1 MPKIIAVRGQ
11 QNQNAKER
19 IVAAAG
25 EAEVRFVA
33 DAAELASLL
42 PSVAAVGGDVSESE
56 LALAPKLEWVHSWA
70 AGPRLFPAL
79 IDHPVVMTSS
89 KGNGAIPLAEQALLL
104 MIMLNRNALRWLTAQ
119 REHRWDRFTHD
130 ELPGRTAVLVG
141 LGHSGIHLARALT
154 ALGVKV
160 IGVRRNTAL
169 PSPGVDR
176 VVGPEQLLD
185 VLPEADFV
193 VVTAPYTVD
202 TANLL
207 GEEHFRAMK
216 PTSYYVCVSRGGI
229 ADDVALEKAL
239 RDGWIAGAG
248 LDAHTIE
255 PLPAESPYWD
265 LPNTIVTPH
274 NGATTA
280 ETAVRGVDIFVE
292 NLARFVRGEALT
304 NLVDKTAGY

>member
-11 QNQNAKER
+11 QNQSTQER
-19 IVAAAG
+19 IAAAAG
-25 EAEVRFVA
+25 GAEVRFVA
-33 DAAELASLL
+33 DAAELADLL
-42 PSVAAVGGDVSESE
+42 PHVAAVGGEVSEAE

-70 AGPRLFPAL
+70 AGPRVFPAL
-79 IDHPVVMTSS
+79 IDHPAVMTSS

-104 MIMLNRNALRWLTAQ
+104 MIMLNRDALRWLTAQ
-119 REHRWDRFTHD
+119 REHRWDRFTHG
-130 ELPGRTAVLVG
+130 ELAGHTAVLVG
-141 LGHSGIHLARALT
+141 LGNSGIHLAGALT
-154 ALGVKV
+154 ALGVRV

-176 VVGPEQLLD
+176 VVGPEQLLE

-193 VVTAPYTVD
+193 VVTAPYTTD
-202 TANLL
+202 TADLL

-216 PTSYYVCVSRGGI
+216 PSSYYICVSRGGI

-255 PLPAESPYWD
+255 PLPAESPFWD

-304 NLVDKTAGY
+304 NLVDKSAGY